1 MKTIKLNISAAY
13 QVLFILFTVVACCNS
28 VRHEKEKY
36 ITHVKYREH
45 KLVKRAVS
53 GPNSTDSTDIS
64 NTTQSTD
71 SSNTTH
77 SVVGNTSTESD
88 VATSTNSYKTTNN
101 NEITYSNETTKSFET
116 TKSHVTTKSYVITNS
131 DSANL
136 TATSTV
142 TPETTTQNSPIG
154 QTEVPSNT
162 TTTTDHHTYY
172 KSRMFSDPN
181 GAFWNELHGHT
192 RHSLSNDKHL
202 VYSFVTIS
210 FEFPFY
216 GHMIQKFA
224 ITPLGFLYMS
234 PFTHRQLDYSYTHY
248 IAPLMA
254 NFDTIGNHSEILYK
268 DNGNSF
274 VIEWR
279 DIELNDQT
287 EKGNYTFQVTL
298 FQNGTIMF
306 VYKSIPDTNISAE
319 NWPVKIGLSDAFYYD
334 VNSFFGFIRYIVKYH
349 TVEFNLTSLEDN
361 KVVILDPVP
370 TCNLATTCEECTTL
384 KIDFEC
390 SWCPSVSRCSDSLDR
405 HRQEWLNNNCD
416 SIAITDNSSC
426 YAATGSPPSG
436 SGSGDDSPGFVFTS
450 DDKDSIKSSKS
461 GERDG
466 AKKTALIVV
475 PMVAAVVLI
484 VVFII
489 GWVFY
494 ARANPTTKSGQFLIK
509 NRPSQLKEKFHN
521 VSFFSSE
528 TGQKVRIHD
537 DMPDIEHPESD
548 T

>member
-1 MKTIKLNISAAY
+1 
-13 QVLFILFTVVACCNS
+13 
-28 VRHEKEKY
+28 
-36 ITHVKYREH
+36 
-45 KLVKRAVS
+45 
-53 GPNSTDSTDIS
+53 
-64 NTTQSTD
+64 
-71 SSNTTH
+71 
-77 SVVGNTSTESD
+77 
-88 VATSTNSYKTTNN
+88 
-101 NEITYSNETTKSFET
+101 NETTKSFET

-202 VYSFVTIS
+202 VYSGKYYQ
-210 FEFPFY
+210 P
-216 GHMIQKFA
+216 H
-224 ITPLGFLYMS
+224 GFLYMS

-287 EKGNYTFQVTL
+287 EKGNYTFQIKYSFSCMIPERVVILISVNLPFSFNTNPKL
-298 FQNGTIMF
+298 
-306 VYKSIPDTNISAE
+306 IPDTNISAE

-370 TCNLATTCEECTTL
+370 ST
-384 KIDFEC
+384 
-390 SWCPSVSRCSDSLDR
+390 
-405 HRQEWLNNNCD
+405 
-416 SIAITDNSSC
+416 
-426 YAATGSPPSG
+426 
-436 SGSGDDSPGFVFTS
+436 
-450 DDKDSIKSSKS
+450 
-461 GERDG
+461 
-466 AKKTALIVV
+466 
-475 PMVAAVVLI
+475 
-484 VVFII
+484 
-489 GWVFY
+489 
-494 ARANPTTKSGQFLIK
+494 
-509 NRPSQLKEKFHN
+509 
-521 VSFFSSE
+521 
-528 TGQKVRIHD
+528 
-537 DMPDIEHPESD
+537 
-548 T
+548 